1 MPGAGGSQ
9 TPEVLHGIFA
19 ISTLVPGVGF
29 ALLAL
34 VLALWYPLHKKQV
47 DENVARLRSRHEKE
61 GGQQE

>member
-1 MPGAGGSQ
+1 M
-9 TPEVLHGIFA
+9 LKMKK
-19 ISTLVPGVGF
+19 
-29 ALLAL
+29 LLAL